1 MTAQPKKQGPQRPDR
16 DAPEP
21 AGKPSQ
27 AEGDRDTIEQAL
39 GERARRDERTEPAPS
54 DKPSQ
59 AEGDRDT
66 IEQALGEQKRT

>member
-39 GERARRDERTEPAPS
+39 GERAPRRAQRASSERQA
-54 DKPSQ
+54 KP
-59 AEGDRDT
+59 GRRRPRHDR
-66 IEQALGEQKRT
+66 ASSW